1 MDRDRL
7 DVSEMS
13 EVWAAIDEL
22 RTSMMAGFTS
32 ITRGSL
38 RVASED
44 GLIVEGTALIT
55 GLLRVIGRVLV
66 QGLGILEVSSLID
79 LTGMLRVL
87 GEILVPDG
95 GKITVGDIRI
105 EGGKIYV
112 GEGSNQIVIDGAS
125 GTITVGDIRIEGG
138 KIYVGEGSNQ
148 IVIDGASGTIIAG
161 SMVITPDDGGS
172 LTAPARIA
180 INTPLTDLKGALSVA
195 QGAVFEGT
203 ITASGLLPSPIAGAP
218 SGAFLG
224 AVYRDGSNRL
234 RVVVP

>member
-125 GTITVGDIRIEGG
+125 GTI
-138 KIYVGEGSNQ
+138 
-148 IVIDGASGTIIAG
+148 IAG